1 MGYREELTNLVK
13 TYTEDNIDITDNWDD
28 WEKFLTNQDIIKSY
42 DEVYEMDLD
51 HLCSCGHD
59 YGDTYITDSGEWD
72 VESLIDNDEDITLM
86 SNGCYFVHNQQYID
100 DYTIDL
106 FYEQQE
112 EKAKQQR
119 LNWAINQA
127 YIDLKESSN
136 AFGRFDALLFVFGHD
151 FGNQKVYFASD
162 MDKVR
167 RELLKC
173 MKSVINLI
181 DDSIYDGSIELWL
194 PNHNVWSDAEDEH
207 YCELIMFGG
216 YEVLSDGQKI
226 LDSDAI
232 ILKDEESIRTLE
244 YFTYENIN
252 QLCNYIGEV
261 FEFYKND
268 CFNVGDKAY
277 EQKIN
282 QKLNDIIDNYWMNTI
297 EFDYAEFY
305 SNM

>member
-13 TYTEDNIDITDNWDD
+13 VHTEDNIDITDDWND
-28 WEKFLTNQDIIKSY
+28 WENFLTEQGIIKTY

-51 HLCSCGHD
+51 HLRCCGHD
-59 YGDTYITDSGEWD
+59 YGDTYITESGEWD

-86 SNGCYFVHNQQYID
+86 SNGCYFVHNQDYID
-100 DYTIDL
+100 GYTIDR

-112 EKAKQQR
+112 EKKRQQH
-119 LNWAINQA
+119 LNWSINQA
-127 YIDLKESSN
+127 YVDLKESSN
-136 AFGRFDALLFVFGHD
+136 AFSRFDALLFIFGHN
-151 FGNQKVYFASD
+151 FGSQKVYFASD
-162 MDKVR
+162 MNKVR

-173 MKSVINLI
+173 MKSVVNLI

-194 PNHNVWSDAEDEH
+194 PNHNVWSDVEDEH

-216 YEVLSDGQKI
+216 YEILSDGQKI

-232 ILKDEESIRTLE
+232 ILKDEESIHTLE

-252 QLCNYIGEV
+252 QLCDYIGEF

-277 EQKIN
+277 EQEIN
-282 QKLNDIIDNYWMNTI
+282 KKLNSIIDNYWMNTI

>member
-13 TYTEDNIDITDNWDD
+13 VHTEDNIDITDDWND
-28 WEKFLTNQDIIKSY
+28 WENFLTEQGIIKTY

-51 HLCSCGHD
+51 HLRCCGHD
-59 YGDTYITDSGEWD
+59 YGDTYITESGEWD

-86 SNGCYFVHNQQYID
+86 SNGCYFVHNQDYID
-100 DYTIDL
+100 GYTIDR

-112 EKAKQQR
+112 EKKRQQY
-119 LNWAINQA
+119 LNWSINQA

-136 AFGRFDALLFVFGHD
+136 AFSRFDALLFIFGHN

-167 RELLKC
+167 RESLKC
-173 MKSVINLI
+173 IKSVVNLI
-181 DDSIYDGSIELWL
+181 DDNIYDGSIELWL

-244 YFTYENIN
+244 YFT
-252 QLCNYIGEV
+252 
-261 FEFYKND
+261 
-268 CFNVGDKAY
+268 
-277 EQKIN
+277 
-282 QKLNDIIDNYWMNTI
+282 
-297 EFDYAEFY
+297 
-305 SNM
+305 

>member
-1 MGYREELTNLVK
+1 MEYKEELTNLVK
-13 TYTEDNIDITDNWDD
+13 THTEDNIDITDKWDD
-28 WEKFLTNQDIIKSY
+28 WEKFLTEQGIIKTY

-51 HLCSCGHD
+51 YLISNKD
-59 YGDTYITDSGEWD
+59 WDFWDEEQEQWD
-72 VESLIDNDEDITLM
+72 VESLIANDEDITEM
-86 SNGCYFVHNQQYID
+86 KNGCYFVHNQDYID
-100 DYTIDL
+100 DYVINL
-106 FYEQQE
+106 FYERQK
-112 EKAKQQR
+112 EKQR
-119 LNWAINQA
+119 QKRINWSINQA

-136 AFGRFDALLFVFGHD
+136 AFSRFDALLFIFGHN

-167 RELLKC
+167 RESLKC
-173 MKSVINLI
+173 IKSVVNLI
-181 DDSIYDGSIELWL
+181 DDNIYDGSIELWL

-244 YFTYENIN
+244 CFTYENMN
-252 QLCNYIGEV
+252 QLCNYIGEL

-277 EQKIN
+277 EQEIN